1 MKLTFA
7 CQPDVFLLSML
18 YLADACYEHVADYF
32 DLQKFSFPT
41 NHTNNSSIAYGILS
55 CYAV

>member
-1 MKLTFA
+1 
-7 CQPDVFLLSML
+7 ML